1 MKFFI
6 LKFKDDKKIAKK
18 VARDYIENSQ
28 EHDDDNE
35 FEINIIISNL
45 YGRDC
50 DDIRENKNL
59 LSARLM
65 YEELKI
71 NYFIQSEKN
80 SDDFNDYNQMGFN
93 IFNMMYENR
102 KIIVDYIA
110 KKMVEEIFGEEEFSL
125 EELLQNKYNKK
136 SDLDKDKPINFIL
149 KYISTYDTNLSNYI
163 KDNISLVDN
172 LKKRICKIAER
183 FDEYNSRKTD
193 EIYEWIIDY
202 LYDRSKS
209 NEDLPVT
216 LLIKCIAENL
226 NINNEIIT
234 SAYEEYNY
242 LLENINCD
250 KLKEKKEYKEI
261 KKIVEKI
268 IKTNKL
274 PDNDFKE
281 REIRHRNQILIK
293 KHGKVVKMRKKY

>member
-1 MKFFI
+1 
-6 LKFKDDKKIAKK
+6 
-18 VARDYIENSQ
+18 
-28 EHDDDNE
+28 
-35 FEINIIISNL
+35 
-45 YGRDC
+45 
-50 DDIRENKNL
+50 
-59 LSARLM
+59 M

-183 FDEYNSRKTD
+183 FDEYNSRKAD